1 MKIKKLDPDVVKRIA
16 AGEVIEEPA
25 SVLRELIENA
35 IDAGSTELKIRIVNG
50 GQSLIAVT
58 DNGHGMEKDEI
69 PIAVQRH
76 TTSKIERP
84 EDLEA
89 ISTLGFRGEALYA
102 IASVS
107 KLLISSRTADSDVGW
122 EGRFEGGRLLELK
135 PVAHPTGTT
144 VEVADLFFNLPVR
157 RKFMGTPFRS
167 TRRSLEKVTE
177 YALAH
182 PELDFTVYSD
192 DTQVLQV
199 KRTDDLKERIVDIY
213 GQDFLDDMV
222 YFEQEFKGL
231 RIRGFVSKP
240 DRLKSSGMLQM
251 VFVNGRRVRENE
263 IRAAVY
269 RAYEAARYP
278 YFLIF
283 IDIEPELVDFNI
295 HPQKLEVKF
304 HRKVRI
310 FEKVFTSV
318 RSAIEKAREKPLL
331 RMKSDGTGW
340 KLQTPTLRREK
351 QEQLDSRQLQ
361 LGERESQKQQKPLS
375 KPTTTQIF
383 QVHNLYIIAEI
394 PSGILIIDQHAAHE
408 RIIYER
414 LKKRRNQTLHL
425 MFPLMVTL
433 DPGEAKAFEAYK
445 ETLEHFGFKFREMSG
460 RTVVIEGVPDVYP
473 NFNRNDFHELL
484 ASLELKRSLPERINE
499 VLATIACKA
508 AIKAGKNMSQ
518 EEMLALIDQLFS
530 CETPY
535 FCPHGRPTMLRFT
548 LEELEKRFGRR

>member
-1 MKIKKLDPDVVKRIA
+1 VKIKKLDPDVIKRIA

-135 PVAHPTGTT
+135 PVAHPIGTT

-167 TRRSLEKVTE
+167 TRRSLERVTE

-331 RMKSDGTGW
+331 RMKSDGTAW
-340 KLQTPTLRREK
+340 KPQTPTLRREK
-351 QEQLDSRQLQ
+351 QEQLDSQQLQ
-361 LGERESQKQQKPLS
+361 LGERGSQKQQKPLS